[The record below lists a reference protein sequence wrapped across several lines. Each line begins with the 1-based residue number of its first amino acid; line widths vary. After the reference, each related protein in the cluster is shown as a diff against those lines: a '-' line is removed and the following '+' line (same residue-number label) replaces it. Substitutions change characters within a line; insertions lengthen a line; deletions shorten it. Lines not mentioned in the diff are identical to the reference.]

1 MAKKDTYSPL
11 SQVTFRCSFCARTWK
26 REPERVEDWPED
38 DKHPWKYFSTCEEC
52 GDECEQ
58 AGFERGLLR
67 AWRSATGP
75 VTPEGIAAVTRNIEG
90 HPTPEEAQRTRFN
103 GMKHGLSAKTAT
115 YFPAKPDGYAF
126 CKGCEVDRDYC
137 RAQPACERQA
147 QHFLMHHA
155 AFEQRNPK
163 HLMGIYADFHA
174 ALMLTVQQI
183 LQTIIADGVKIDQPK
198 TYYDREGNCLV
209 VQYCDDKGR
218 MQTVREV
225 EAHPLFRP
233 LAELISRTGISLADL
248 GMTGRAFE
256 EETPLPGQ
264 LRPAEGVQALEDF
277 AQKQTKALDALKG
290 LLERGKR
297 RAESDPVLIEY
308 TEQMGGDEA

>member
-1 MAKKDTYSPL
+1 MAKKDTYAPL
-11 SQVTFRCSFCARTWK
+11 AQVTFRCADCRRNWK
-26 REPERVEDWPED
+26 AAPARVEDWPDD
-38 DKHPWKYFSTCEEC
+38 DKHPWRYFAACAEC

-75 VTPEGIAAVTRNIEG
+75 VTAEGLAATARNLEG
-90 HPTPEEAQRTRFN
+90 HPTPEEALRTRFN
-103 GMKHGLSAKTAT
+103 GMKHGLNAKTAT

-126 CKGCEVDRDYC
+126 CSGCDVDRDYC

-198 TYYDREGNCLV
+198 TYYDRDGNCLV
-209 VQYCDDKGR
+209 VQYIDDKGR
-218 MQTVREV
+218 PCVVRDIQ
-225 EAHPLFRP
+225 AHPLFRP
-233 LAELISRTGISLADL
+233 LAELISRTGISLSDL
-248 GMTGRAFE
+248 GMTGRNFE
-256 EETPLPGQ
+256 DEVPLPGQ
-264 LRPAEGVQALEDF
+264 LRQAEGAQALEDF
-277 AQKQTKALDALKG
+277 ATKQGQALDALKG

-308 TEQMGGDEA
+308 QEQTGGDEA